1 LKESTLLI
9 DFLQSVRRN
18 LLSWWLAAA
27 MGVVQGVTEFLPI
40 SSSAHLRILP
50 ALFGQKD
57 PGVSFTAVI
66 QIGTIFSVLIF
77 FKNDL
82 ISISR
87 STLVGIFKKDERN
100 QEFRMGLS
108 IILATIPIIFF
119 GLIGQDFIKTG
130 ARSLYLVAYV
140 MLIFSFVMY
149 FVDKYS
155 KFDTDINDLSRF
167 KILMLGF
174 AQSLAL
180 IPGFSRSG
188 VTITAARYFGIN
200 RAAAARFSFLLSV
213 PAIVLSGLYEAIGI
227 TNSNESGWGQTIFA
241 AAVSF
246 VVGYI
251 SIAWL
256 IKWLGN
262 HSLKTFVIYRIVLS
276 LVIIALLNGG
286 FISNL

>member
-9 DFLQSVRRN
+9 DFLLSVRRN
-18 LLSWWLAAA
+18 SLSWWLAAA

-50 ALFGQKD
+50 ALVGQKD
-57 PGVSFTAVI
+57 PGASFTAVI
-66 QIGTIFSVLIF
+66 QIGTIFSVLIY

-82 ISISR
+82 VSISKA
-87 STLVGIFKKDERN
+87 TLIGILRKNQRNKEFK
-100 QEFRMGLS
+100 MGLS
-108 IILATIPIIFF
+108 IILATLPIIILGFF
-119 GLIGQDFIKTG
+119 GQDFIKNG
-130 ARSLYLVAYV
+130 ARDLYLVAYV
-140 MLIFSFVMY
+140 MLIFSFVMF

-155 KFDTDINDLSRF
+155 KFDTDINELSRF

-188 VTITAARYFGIN
+188 VTITAARFFGIN
-200 RAAAARFSFLLSV
+200 RADAARFSFLLSV

-246 VVGYI
+246 VVGYL

-262 HSLKTFVIYRIVLS
+262 HSLKTFVIYRIALS

-286 FISNL
+286 IISNL

>member
-9 DFLQSVRRN
+9 DFLLSVRRN
-18 LLSWWLAAA
+18 FLSWWLAAA

-57 PGVSFTAVI
+57 PGASFTAVI

-77 FKNDL
+77 FKKDL
-82 ISISR
+82 ISITR
-87 STLVGIFKKDERN
+87 STLIGVFKKDERN
-100 QEFRMGLS
+100 QEFKMGLS
-108 IILATIPIIFF
+108 IILATMPIIFF

-130 ARSLYLVAYV
+130 ARSLYVVAYV

-262 HSLKTFVIYRIVLS
+262 HSLKTFVIYRIALS

>member
-1 LKESTLLI
+1 LKESSLLI
-9 DFLQSVRRN
+9 DFLLSVRRN
-18 LLSWWLAAA
+18 SLSWWLAAA

-57 PGVSFTAVI
+57 PGASFTAVI

-82 ISISR
+82 ISISK
-87 STLVGIFKKDERN
+87 STLIGIFRKNARN
-100 QEFRMGLS
+100 KEFKMGLS
-108 IILATIPIIFF
+108 ITLATIPIIILGF
-119 GLIGQDFIKTG
+119 IGQDFIKTG

-155 KFDTDINDLSRF
+155 KFNTDINELSRF

-241 AAVSF
+241 AALSF
-246 VVGYI
+246 VVGYV

-262 HSLKTFVIYRIVLS
+262 HSLKTFVIYRIALA

>member
-9 DFLQSVRRN
+9 DFLLSVRRN
-18 LLSWWLAAA
+18 FLSWWLAAA

-57 PGVSFTAVI
+57 PGASFTAVI

>member
-9 DFLQSVRRN
+9 DFLLSVRRN
-18 LLSWWLAAA
+18 SLSWWLAAA

-57 PGVSFTAVI
+57 PGASFTAVI

-87 STLVGIFKKDERN
+87 STLVGIFRKDERN
-100 QEFRMGLS
+100 QEFKMGLS
-108 IILATIPIIFF
+108 IILATMPIIFF

-213 PAIVLSGLYEAIGI
+213 PAIVFSGLYEAIEI

-262 HSLKTFVIYRIVLS
+262 HSLKTFVIYRIALS
-276 LVIIALLNGG
+276 LAIIALLNGG

>member
-9 DFLQSVRRN
+9 DFLLSVRRN
-18 LLSWWLAAA
+18 FLSWWLAAA

-57 PGVSFTAVI
+57 PGASFTAVI

-87 STLVGIFKKDERN
+87 STLIGIFKKDERN
-100 QEFRMGLS
+100 QEFKMGLS
-108 IILATIPIIFF
+108 IILATMPIIFF

-130 ARSLYLVAYV
+130 ARSLYVVAYV

-262 HSLKTFVIYRIVLS
+262 HSLKTFVIYRIALS
-276 LVIIALLNGG
+276 LAIIALLNGG

>member
-9 DFLQSVRRN
+9 DFLLSVRRN
-18 LLSWWLAAA
+18 FLSWWLAAA

-57 PGVSFTAVI
+57 PGASFTAVI

-87 STLVGIFKKDERN
+87 STLVGIFRKDERN
-100 QEFRMGLS
+100 QEFKMGLS
-108 IILATIPIIFF
+108 IILATMPIIFF

-130 ARSLYLVAYV
+130 ARSLYVVAYV

-256 IKWLGN
+256 IKWLGY
-262 HSLKTFVIYRIVLS
+262 HSLKTFVIYRIALS
-276 LVIIALLNGG
+276 LAIIALLNGG

>member
-9 DFLQSVRRN
+9 DFLLSVRRN
-18 LLSWWLAAA
+18 FLSWWLAAA

-57 PGVSFTAVI
+57 PGASFTAVI

-87 STLVGIFKKDERN
+87 STLVGIFRKDERN
-100 QEFRMGLS
+100 QEFKMGLS
-108 IILATIPIIFF
+108 IILATMPIIFF

-262 HSLKTFVIYRIVLS
+262 HSLKTFVIYRIALS
-276 LVIIALLNGG
+276 LAIIALLNGG

>member
-9 DFLQSVRRN
+9 DFLLSVRRN
-18 LLSWWLAAA
+18 SLSWWLAAA

-50 ALFGQKD
+50 ALVGQKD
-57 PGVSFTAVI
+57 PGASFTAVI
-66 QIGTIFSVLIF
+66 QIGTIFSVLIY

-82 ISISR
+82 VSISKA
-87 STLVGIFKKDERN
+87 TLIGILRKNQRNKEFK
-100 QEFRMGLS
+100 MGLS
-108 IILATIPIIFF
+108 IILATLPIIILGFF
-119 GLIGQDFIKTG
+119 GQDFIKNG
-130 ARSLYLVAYV
+130 ARDLYLVAYV
-140 MLIFSFVMY
+140 MLIFSFVMF

-155 KFDTDINDLSRF
+155 KFDTDINELSRF

-188 VTITAARYFGIN
+188 VTITAARFFGIN
-200 RAAAARFSFLLSV
+200 RADAARFSFLLSV

-246 VVGYI
+246 VVGYL

-262 HSLKTFVIYRIVLS
+262 HSLKTFVIYRIALA

-286 FISNL
+286 IISNL

>member
-57 PGVSFTAVI
+57 PGASFTAVI

-262 HSLKTFVIYRIVLS
+262 HSLKTFVIYRIALS
-276 LVIIALLNGG
+276 LAIIALLNGG

>member
-9 DFLQSVRRN
+9 DFLLSVRRN
-18 LLSWWLAAA
+18 FLSWWLAAA

-57 PGVSFTAVI
+57 PGASFTAVI

-262 HSLKTFVIYRIVLS
+262 HSLKTFVIYRIALS
-276 LVIIALLNGG
+276 LAIIALLNGG

>member
-1 LKESTLLI
+1 M
-9 DFLQSVRRN
+9 
-18 LLSWWLAAA
+18 SWWLAAA

-57 PGVSFTAVI
+57 PGASFTAVI

-87 STLVGIFKKDERN
+87 STIIGIFRKEERN
-100 QEFRMGLS
+100 QEFKMGLS
-108 IILATIPIIFF
+108 LVLATMPIIFF

-130 ARSLYLVAYV
+130 ARSLYVVAYV

-262 HSLKTFVIYRIVLS
+262 HSLKTFVIYRIALS

>member
-9 DFLQSVRRN
+9 DFLLSVRRN
-18 LLSWWLAAA
+18 SLSWWLAAA

-57 PGVSFTAVI
+57 PGASFTAVI

-82 ISISR
+82 ISITR

-100 QEFRMGLS
+100 QEFKMGLS
-108 IILATIPIIFF
+108 ITLATIPIIFF

-155 KFDTDINDLSRF
+155 KFDTDISDLSRF

-213 PAIVLSGLYEAIGI
+213 PAIVFSGLYEAIEI

-262 HSLKTFVIYRIVLS
+262 HSLRTFVIYRIALA

>member
-9 DFLQSVRRN
+9 DFLLSVRRN
-18 LLSWWLAAA
+18 FLSWWLAAA
-27 MGVVQGVTEFLPI
+27 MGVVQGITEFLPI

-57 PGVSFTAVI
+57 PGASFTAVI

-82 ISISR
+82 ISISK
-87 STLVGIFKKDERN
+87 STIIGIFRKDERN
-100 QEFRMGLS
+100 QEFKMGLS
-108 IILATIPIIFF
+108 IILATMPIIFF

-130 ARSLYLVAYV
+130 ARSLYVVAYV

-262 HSLKTFVIYRIVLS
+262 HSLKTFVIYRIALS

>member
-50 ALFGQKD
+50 ALFDQKD
-57 PGVSFTAVI
+57 PGASFTAVI

-262 HSLKTFVIYRIVLS
+262 HSLKTFVIYRIALS
-276 LVIIALLNGG
+276 LAIIALLNGG

>member
-50 ALFGQKD
+50 ALFDQKD
-57 PGVSFTAVI
+57 PGASFTAVI

-87 STLVGIFKKDERN
+87 STLVGIFRKDERN
-100 QEFRMGLS
+100 QEFKMGLS

-262 HSLKTFVIYRIVLS
+262 HSLKTFVIYRIALS
-276 LVIIALLNGG
+276 LAIIALLNGG

>member
-50 ALFGQKD
+50 ALFDQKD
-57 PGVSFTAVI
+57 PGASFTAVI

-87 STLVGIFKKDERN
+87 STLVGIFRKDERN
-100 QEFRMGLS
+100 QEFKMGLS
-108 IILATIPIIFF
+108 IILATMPIIFF

-130 ARSLYLVAYV
+130 ARSLYVVAYV

-262 HSLKTFVIYRIVLS
+262 HSLKTFVIYRIALS
-276 LVIIALLNGG
+276 LAIIALLNGG

>member
-9 DFLQSVRRN
+9 DFLLSVRRN
-18 LLSWWLAAA
+18 FLSWWLAAA

-57 PGVSFTAVI
+57 PGASFTAVI

-87 STLVGIFKKDERN
+87 STLVGILRKEERN
-100 QEFRMGLS
+100 QEFKMGLS
-108 IILATIPIIFF
+108 IILATMPIIFF

-130 ARSLYLVAYV
+130 ARSLYVVAYV

-155 KFDTDINDLSRF
+155 KFDTDINDLSRLE
-167 KILMLGF
+167 ILMLGF

-262 HSLKTFVIYRIVLS
+262 HSLKTFVIYRIALS

>member
-1 LKESTLLI
+1 LI

-57 PGVSFTAVI
+57 PGASFTAVI

-87 STLVGIFKKDERN
+87 STLVGIFRKDERN
-100 QEFRMGLS
+100 QEFKMGLS
-108 IILATIPIIFF
+108 IILATMPIIFF

-130 ARSLYLVAYV
+130 ARSLYVVAYV

-262 HSLKTFVIYRIVLS
+262 HSLKTFVIYRIALS
-276 LVIIALLNGG
+276 LAIIALLNGG

>member
-9 DFLQSVRRN
+9 DFLLSVRRN
-18 LLSWWLAAA
+18 FLSWWLAAA

-57 PGVSFTAVI
+57 PGASFTAVI

-82 ISISR
+82 ISITR
-87 STLVGIFKKDERN
+87 STFVGIFKKDERN
-100 QEFRMGLS
+100 QEFKMGLS
-108 IILATIPIIFF
+108 IILATMPIIFF

-130 ARSLYLVAYV
+130 ARSLYVVAYV

-262 HSLKTFVIYRIVLS
+262 HSLKTFVIYRIALS

>member
-9 DFLQSVRRN
+9 DFLLSVRRN
-18 LLSWWLAAA
+18 FLSWWLAAA

-57 PGVSFTAVI
+57 PGASFTAVI

-87 STLVGIFKKDERN
+87 STLVGIFRKDERN
-100 QEFRMGLS
+100 QEFKMGLS
-108 IILATIPIIFF
+108 IILATMPIIFF

-130 ARSLYLVAYV
+130 ARSLYVVAYV

-262 HSLKTFVIYRIVLS
+262 HSLKTFVIYRIARS

>member
-57 PGVSFTAVI
+57 PGASFTAVI

-87 STLVGIFKKDERN
+87 STLVGIFRKDERN
-100 QEFRMGLS
+100 QEFKMGLS
-108 IILATIPIIFF
+108 IILATMPIIFF

-130 ARSLYLVAYV
+130 ARSLYVVAYV

-262 HSLKTFVIYRIVLS
+262 HSLKTFVIYRIALS
-276 LVIIALLNGG
+276 LAIIALLNGG

>member
-9 DFLQSVRRN
+9 DFLLSVRRN
-18 LLSWWLAAA
+18 SLSWWLAAA

-57 PGVSFTAVI
+57 PGASFTAVI

-87 STLVGIFKKDERN
+87 STLVGIFRKDERN
-100 QEFRMGLS
+100 QEFKMGLS
-108 IILATIPIIFF
+108 IILATMPIIFF

-130 ARSLYLVAYV
+130 ARSLYVVAYV

-262 HSLKTFVIYRIVLS
+262 HSLKTFVIYRIALS
-276 LVIIALLNGG
+276 LAIIALLNGG